1 WRLMAYVEGAVRL
14 RFAASIEAAERALV
28 HYARGGSSSAAC
40 LGDLAAGL
48 YYGPIPVAAATRRC
62 RSLVESADLA
72 GEANVVVFLAGL
84 EAMRGRFAEARLL
97 VDRAEALYDDLGEAA
112 LAHGN
117 CGTVRGQI
125 ELLAGDPVAAEDALR
140 TSYEALGLMG
150 DRAYVATRA
159 AELAEAVYRN
169 GRLEEAWRLTET
181 AEVTG
186 GADDVPTQFLW
197 RTVRAKLLAC
207 DGRLADAE

>member
-1 WRLMAYVEGAVRL
+1 
-14 RFAASIEAAERALV
+14 AAAAT
-28 HYARGGSSSAAC
+28 RGGLGRRGGACYGAARR
-40 LGDLAAGL
+40 
-48 YYGPIPVAAATRRC
+48 VAAAARRC
-62 RSLVESADLA
+62 RSLIESADLA

-84 EAMRGRFAEARLL
+84 EAMRGRFFEARRL
-97 VDRAEALYDDLGEAA
+97 VDRAERFYDDLGETA

-125 ELLAGDPVAAEDALR
+125 ELLADDPVAAEDALR
-140 TSYEALGLMG
+140 TSYEALASMG

-169 GRLEEAWRLTET
+169 GRLDEAWRLTET

-197 RTVRAKLLAC
+197 RSVRAKLLASA
-207 DGRLADAE
+207 GR